1 MGMARRIKVSVGIV
15 NIRLHPHSPKIYS
28 DFINDVYRL
37 KLPVNIHGDRYAM
50 ISLLDR
56 SSEDGNEV
64 SGIITTFTRIETDGS
79 WFDAANLTEATTN
92 QISEISI
99 PDNLYPNAASFYFLF
114 DTKDHKI
121 YVQQYSK
128 GKQMTS
134 NSILRFFQ
142 NLSQNL
148 EILAKYKSAKISIV
162 QSRAGLDSLFDLKK
176 INEIKITI
184 MKPNSDIFADDF
196 EARIEAHLAA
206 THSQK
211 LVLTYDAEPGHS
223 IVPNNEIRSVS
234 EAALEN
240 GSVQV
245 KGRDD
250 TGAVTRSTEQFPKIL
265 QDTYDPDEISE
276 KEAFR
281 RIVAD
286 KG

>member
-1 MGMARRIKVSVGIV
+1 MARRIKVSVGIA

-28 DFINDVYRL
+28 DFIHDVYRL

-92 QISEISI
+92 QISQISI
-99 PDNLYPNAASFYFLF
+99 PENLYPNAASFYFLF
-114 DTKDHKI
+114 NTKEHKI

-134 NSILRFFQ
+134 NSVLRFFQ

-148 EILAKYKSAKISIV
+148 EILAKYNSAKISIV
-162 QSRAGLDSLFDLKK
+162 QSKAGLETLFNLDK

-184 MKPNSDIFADDF
+184 LKPNSDIFADDF
-196 EARIEAHLAA
+196 EAKIEAHLAA

-223 IVPNNEIRSVS
+223 VVANDQIRSVS